1 VPGPRPRP
9 ALARVLFLSAF
20 AIATCGLI
28 YELIAGSMASYLLG
42 DSVTQFSLI
51 IGAYLSAMGVGS
63 WLSRYVERDLLGR
76 FVEIEV
82 AVGLIGGFGAMML
95 FGAFTYASSFRVAL
109 FAHVG
114 LVGTLVGLELPLLLR
129 ILKEDTSLKEL
140 VARVLFLDYFGALAA
155 SLAFPLLLVPRLGLF
170 RTGLVFGLV
179 NAGVALW
186 ATFLFDDQRPNTT
199 RLRLL
204 SAGAVVVLALGLPV
218 AGDIEQSMEHDLF
231 ADPVVL
237 REVTPY
243 QRIVVT
249 HAAGETRLFLDGA
262 LQLASSDEYR
272 YHEALVHPALAAH
285 QGPARR
291 VLILGGGDGMA
302 AREALRWQEVEQVT
316 LVDLDPAVTDLFSRR
331 EELAALNGGALTD
344 PRVDVVNADAFVWL
358 QQEQEPHDVAII
370 DFPDPNDY
378 GVGKLYTTHFYRLL
392 RSVLA
397 PGATIGIQAT
407 SAFFS
412 PDAFWCIART
422 VEHEGFSVRPYHAY
436 VPSFG
441 EWGFL
446 LASADRRLEGFRGL
460 PSELRFLNDETVPGL
475 FVFPDDM
482 RRRDGPVNRLNNQ
495 VLVRIYEEDWLD
507 LWD

>member
-1 VPGPRPRP
+1 MPGPRPRP

-42 DSVTQFSLI
+42 DSVTQFSLV

-82 AVGLIGGFGAMML
+82 AVGLIGGFGAMVL
-95 FGAFTYASSFRVAL
+95 FGAFTYASSFRIAL
-109 FAHVG
+109 YAHIG
-114 LVGTLVGLELPLLLR
+114 LVGALVGLELPLLLR
-129 ILKEDTSLKEL
+129 ILEKDTTLKEL

-186 ATFLFDDQRPNTT
+186 ATFLFEEHGPRTL
-199 RLRLL
+199 RLRGM
-204 SAGAVVVLALGLPV
+204 AGGAVLILALALPF
-218 AGDIEQSMEHDLF
+218 AADIERSMEDDLF

-249 HAAGETRLFLDGA
+249 HALGETRLFLDGA
-262 LQLASSDEYR
+262 LQFASSDEYR
-272 YHEALVHPALAAH
+272 YHESLVHPALAAH
-285 QGPARR
+285 AGPARR
-291 VLILGGGDGMA
+291 VLILGGGDGLA
-302 AREALRWQEVEQVT
+302 VREVLRWGEVQRVT
-316 LVDLDPAVTDLFSRR
+316 VVDLDPAVTDLFSERA
-331 EELAALNGGALTD
+331 EFSALNGGALLD

-358 QQEQEPHDVAII
+358 QEPQEPYDVAII

-392 RSVLA
+392 RGVLA
-397 PGATIGIQAT
+397 PGATFGLQAT

-412 PDAFWCIART
+412 PDTFWCIART
-422 VEHEGFSVRPYHAY
+422 LEHEGFGVRPYHAY

-446 LASADRRLEGFRGL
+446 LASGDRGL
-460 PSELRFLNDETVPGL
+460 RSFRELPDGLRFLDDSTTPTL
-475 FVFPDDM
+475 FQFPADM
-482 RRRDGPVNRLNNQ
+482 KRRDGPVNRLSNQ